1 MGKYDDIIDHPHYQS
16 SKRPHMTLLNRAAQF
31 APFAALSGYGEAVAE
46 TERITEERAILDE
59 SVVDEINRKLAEIAR
74 RLNSLSDNDPYVTI
88 TYFVDDLLKDGGS
101 YVHVSGNVKKVDAY
115 DHSVLMKD
123 GTVIYMRDIFDVEI
137 LD

>member
-1 MGKYDDIIDHPHYQS
+1 MGKYEDIIDHPHHQS
-16 SKRPHMTLLNRAAQF
+16 KTRPHMSLQNRAAQF

-59 SVVDEINRKLAEIAR
+59 SVVDEINRKLAEIAE
-74 RLNSLSDNDPYVTI
+74 RLNSESGNEPYVSI

-101 YVHVSGNVKKVDAY
+101 YVHAAGNVKKVDAY
-115 DHSVLMKD
+115 ERQVLMKD
-123 GTVIYMRDIFDVEI
+123 GTVIPMRDIFDVEI

>member
-1 MGKYDDIIDHPHYQS
+1 MGKYEDIIDHPHHQS
-16 SKRPHMTLLNRAAQF
+16 KTRPHMNLQNRAAQF

-59 SVVDEINRKLAEIAR
+59 SVVDEINRKLAEIAE
-74 RLNSLSDNDPYVTI
+74 RLNSESRNEPYVSI

-101 YVHVSGNVKKVDAY
+101 YVHAAGNVKKVDAY
-115 DHSVLMKD
+115 ERQVLMKD
-123 GTVIYMRDIFDVEI
+123 GTVIPMRDIFDVEI

>member
-16 SKRPHMTLLNRAAQF
+16 TKRPHMSLQNRAAQF

-46 TERITEERAILDE
+46 TERITEERAVLDE
-59 SVVDEINRKLAEIAR
+59 SVVDEINRRLSEIAE
-74 RLNSLSDNDPYVTI
+74 RLNSGSKNEPYVSI

-101 YVHVSGNVKKVDAY
+101 YVHTAGNVKKVDAY
-115 DHSVLMKD
+115 GHQVLLKD
-123 GTVIYMRDIFDVEI
+123 GTVIPMRDIFDVEI